1 VIVIFVLQQTGNYF
15 ENGVMLLQLHIIIEN
30 TREFAKAVD
39 FFAIIKDI
47 LIPSLIVLMMWLG
60 VRAISRIQA
69 KSEDA
74 IFSFYSRFQVYLK
87 LILKALGTEGVS
99 VLYYMFQE
107 DIRRREYI
115 FNIPTPE
122 ELKQFKD
129 LIDDILNF
137 LKNSDGQISST
148 KKIYEQRKKFIE
160 FIIEEKFSLGV
171 IYPYGD
177 KNGVEKLRRKFQDY
191 TSLINDMID
200 EIEILQKK
208 LLTPIWK
215 MNKKKIE
222 CIWEKI
228 TLKYK
233 AWVEKRK
240 SKINSTVNI
249 IHF

>member
-1 VIVIFVLQQTGNYF
+1 
-15 ENGVMLLQLHIIIEN
+15 MLLQLHIIIEN

-60 VRAISRIQA
+60 VRTISRIQA

-74 IFSFYSRFQVYLK
+74 VFSFYSRFQVYLN
-87 LILKALGTEGVS
+87 LILKALGTKDVS
-99 VLYYMFQE
+99 VLYYLFQE
-107 DIRRREYI
+107 DIRRREYT

-122 ELKQFKD
+122 ELKQFKY

-160 FIIEEKFSLGV
+160 FIIEEKLFLGV
-171 IYPYGD
+171 IYPYGNKD
-177 KNGVEKLRRKFQDY
+177 KIEELYKKFQDY
-191 TSLINDMID
+191 TSLINDMIG
-200 EIEILQKK
+200 EIEILQKI

-215 MNKKKIE
+215 MNRRKIE
-222 CIWEKI
+222 CIWRKI
-228 TLKYK
+228 ILKCK
-233 AWVEKRK
+233 AWVVKRK
-240 SKINSTVNI
+240 SKS
-249 IHF
+249 

>member
-1 VIVIFVLQQTGNYF
+1 
-15 ENGVMLLQLHIIIEN
+15 LLQLHIIIEN

-60 VRAISRIQA
+60 VRTISRIQA

-74 IFSFYSRFQVYLK
+74 VFSFYSRFQVYLN
-87 LILKALGTEGVS
+87 LILKALGTKDVS
-99 VLYYMFQE
+99 VLYYLFQE
-107 DIRRREYI
+107 DIRRREYT

-122 ELKQFKD
+122 ELKQFKY

-160 FIIEEKFSLGV
+160 FIIEEKLFLGV
-171 IYPYGD
+171 IYPYGNKD
-177 KNGVEKLRRKFQDY
+177 KIEELYKKFQDY
-191 TSLINDMID
+191 TSLINDMIG
-200 EIEILQKK
+200 EIEILQKI

-215 MNKKKIE
+215 MNRRKIE
-222 CIWEKI
+222 CIWRKI
-228 TLKYK
+228 ILKCK
-233 AWVEKRK
+233 AWVVKRK
-240 SKINSTVNI
+240 SKS
-249 IHF
+249 